1 MKIFLGGTA
10 GHTTWRK
17 DTAIPVL
24 EEMGMSYYNPQLGVG
39 EWTPAH
45 QQIESE
51 AKEKAEVWLF
61 VVSADTRGVAS
72 LVEAAYRIGQGGK
85 IALVVNDLESE
96 AEMDGLPLTKQEIKD
111 LNRGRSYL
119 REVATQNGV
128 PVFEN
133 IEDATRYAAGLVNC
147 EL

>member
-1 MKIFLGGTA
+1 MKVFLGGTA

-85 IALVVNDLESE
+85 IALVVNDLEPE

-133 IEDATRYAAGLVNC
+133 IADATKYAVALANL
-147 EL
+147 ER